1 MEWLFTSIEFCMK
14 LIFEQ
19 ITITFYGLGGMPVVF
34 SVGKMIIGGVIIGC
48 FLRIIFVLF
57 DMHDGGDD

>member
-1 MEWLFTSIEFCMK
+1 MDWIYASIEFCMK
-14 LIFEQ
+14 FIFEQ
-19 ITITFYGLGGMPVVF
+19 STIILYNLGGSPVVF
-34 SVGKMIIGGVIIGC
+34 SIGKMIVGGVIIGC